1 MDPRIPQDWYRL
13 RSGLL
18 VLGGLALLSF
28 AVFFLDTVRRE
39 LLEGPTLV
47 LLADE
52 IRGLAPGADVWVA
65 GKPAGRVTAVRFVD
79 RGETDPGRVALRVV
93 LLNDAAP
100 ALRRD
105 AQASIGSSSLLAPP
119 VVKLS
124 PGTPSTPP
132 YDFSDTL
139 EVTPAPDLRTFRALA
154 DTGRAAMDSLAVE
167 LTELQD
173 LMASGTG
180 TLPRMRRDSGLV
192 DRLTRRRSQAALLV
206 DAWSG
211 PTGLGAFVRDPS
223 APAGLRSSG
232 ASVRQLMEDV
242 TGDRPYRDSI
252 PAATD
257 ALHARA
263 LRLAGRIDAAEGT
276 LGRMA
281 NDDELRIQTGQARL
295 QLDSLLADV
304 AAHPLRY
311 LHFRLF

>member
-1 MDPRIPQDWYRL
+1 MDPRIPQDWRSL

-18 VLGGLALLSF
+18 VLAGLVLLSA

-47 LLADE
+47 VLADE

-65 GKPAGRVTAVRFVD
+65 GKPAGRVTAIRFVD
-79 RGETDPGRVALRVV
+79 RGHDDPGRVSLRVV

-100 ALRRD
+100 ALRAD

-124 PGTPSTPP
+124 PGTASAPP
-132 YDFSDTL
+132 YDFADTL

-154 DTGRAAMDSLAVE
+154 DTGRAAMDSLVVE
-167 LTELQD
+167 LTALQV
-173 LMASGTG
+173 LMARGTG
-180 TLPRMRRDSGLV
+180 TLPRMRRDPGLV
-192 DRLTRRRSQAALLV
+192 DRLTRRRSQFSLFTE
-206 DAWSG
+206 AWSG
-211 PTGLGAFVRDPS
+211 PTGLGAFVRDSS
-223 APAGLRSSG
+223 ARGGFRASGENLR
-232 ASVRQLMEDV
+232 QFTEDV
-242 TGDRPYRDSI
+242 TGFRPYRDDI
-252 PAATD
+252 PAARD
-257 ALHARA
+257 ALQARA
-263 LRLAGRIDAAEGT
+263 ERLAERIGAAEGT

-281 NDDELRIQTGQARL
+281 TDDELGIQTGRARL